1 LGAAQAHAS
10 SSKDFASMPSIDS
23 TRKSVLLRATVAL
36 LLAASLL
43 RPVPA
48 SARDDAD
55 LLIARTP
62 PHTAQEEQRM
72 FHLPPGFRIE
82 LVASEP
88 DIVKPINM
96 KFDSA
101 GRLYVTQSYEY
112 PFPHPEGA
120 PGHDTIRRI
129 VDTNGDGVPDRVS
142 VFADGLSIPIG
153 VTPIPGGVF
162 GYSVPN
168 LYRFPDK
175 NGDGVADSREI
186 AYGGFGHRDTHG
198 MVNGLNYWLDG
209 WIYCCHGYSNTSIV
223 KGTDGSTITMTSGNT
238 FRVKIDGSHVDQF
251 SFGQVNP
258 FGMTFDPRGDM
269 YTADCHSRPG
279 MLVLRGGCYQ
289 SFGRPHDG
297 LGFAPEIMTHEHGST
312 GIAGIVYYTGGPFP
326 AEYRDTIFLGNP
338 VTGIINHDRITTQG
352 STHFG
357 VEQPNFMTCED
368 LWFRPVDLQLATDGS
383 IYVADFYNCIIG
395 HYEVPLTHP
404 LRDKTRGRIWRIS
417 YVGQDGA
424 KTAPKMVDLSRAP
437 LDALIAAL
445 SSENL
450 PTRTFA
456 THELVDRIGKPAIA
470 VARQVVET
478 SKSPEA
484 RAHAV
489 WVLQRLDG
497 FDAGIVDRVTNDPDP
512 LVRIHA
518 MKAIGERSHWDN
530 AQWHLIERSFSDSDP
545 FVRRAGAE
553 VIGLHPHAASISALL
568 DLWQATDPI
577 DTMLIHVTRIALR
590 NTLRHIS
597 GMEWQNVREASTD
610 VQGRVIDVCMG
621 IHTPVAAGMA
631 LSFLSANL
639 NVTPRVADSLA
650 YIANTIEVSR
660 MPEVDRLALAYR
672 GKGLDL
678 EGSLLL
684 SVFRASRERGA
695 AVSDDLKTWAA
706 SVTSALLDTRDARL
720 ARAGIDLAAEA
731 LPKSAVPKLAKLIVR
746 KRFARLHGPAAEALV
761 RIDPAAGLP
770 VIEKVVRNSETSL
783 EVRCEVVES
792 LRLVNDP
799 PSRSFLVSLLE
810 VAPARLATSVVDTL
824 TRSREGAAA
833 LVDAAEKGHCSP
845 QLLADPGVRGRLQVV
860 AGPELKSRIEKL
872 LQGLPKID
880 ERINRLIAARA
891 AEFGKASSNADRG
904 SVVFQKSCAAC
915 HQIAGK
921 GNRVGPQL
929 DGAGNRGVERLLE
942 DVLDPNRNVDVNF
955 RATILA
961 LDNGQVANG
970 IIVREEGPV
979 LVLVDSKGTE
989 QRIAKNK
996 IEQRTQTRLSP
1007 MPANVVDLLS
1017 SQDLNDLLAYLLKQ
1031 RKAGESNR

>member
-1 LGAAQAHAS
+1 
-10 SSKDFASMPSIDS
+10 
-23 TRKSVLLRATVAL
+23 
-36 LLAASLL
+36 
-43 RPVPA
+43 
-48 SARDDAD
+48 
-55 LLIARTP
+55 
-62 PHTAQEEQRM
+62 M
-72 FHLPPGFRIE
+72 FHLPAGFRIE

-112 PFPHPEGA
+112 PFPHPEGVA
-120 PGHDTIRRI
+120 GRDTIRRI
-129 VDTNGDGVPDRVS
+129 IDTNGDGVPDKVS
-142 VFADGLSIPIG
+142 VFAGGLSIPIG
-153 VTPIPGGVF
+153 VTPIPGGVL
-162 GYSVPN
+162 GYSIPN

-175 NGDGVADSREI
+175 NGDGIADTREI
-186 AYGGFGHRDTHG
+186 AFSGFGHRDTHG

-209 WIYCCHGYSNTSIV
+209 WVYCCHGYSNTSTV

-238 FRVKIDGSHVDQF
+238 FRVRIDGSHVDQF

-269 YTADCHSRPG
+269 FTADCHSRPG

-338 VTGIINHDRITTQG
+338 VTGIINHDRITTHG

-357 VEQPNFMTCED
+357 VELPDFLTCDD

-417 YVGQDGA
+417 YVGKEPSA
-424 KTAPKMVDLSRAP
+424 AAPKMVDLSQAT
-437 LDALIAAL
+437 LDSLIAAL

-456 THELVDRIGKPAIA
+456 THELVDRIGKPAIPA
-470 VARQVVET
+470 ARQVIES
-478 SKSPEA
+478 SKNPAA
-484 RAHAV
+484 RAHAI
-489 WVLQRLDG
+489 WVLMRRGGLDREMMHRVADDS
-497 FDAGIVDRVTNDPDP
+497 DA

-518 MKAIGERSHWDN
+518 AKAISELPNWSELPHWYDN
-530 AQWHLIERSFSDSDP
+530 HWQIMSSLARDRDP
-545 FVRRAGAE
+545 FVRRAAAE
-553 VIGLHPHAASISALL
+553 ALGLHPNLHNIGWLL
-568 DLWQATDPI
+568 DLWRATDPS

-590 NTLRHIS
+590 NTLRGVS
-597 GMEWQNVREASTD
+597 GVEWQDPRQASAD
-610 VQGRVIDVCMG
+610 LQGRLIDVCMG

-631 LSFLSANL
+631 LAFLSANP

-650 YIANTIEVSR
+650 YIANTVEVSR
-660 MPEVDRLALAYR
+660 MPEVNRLALAYR
-672 GKGLDL
+672 GKGLEL
-678 EGSLLL
+678 EGTILA
-684 SVFRASRERGA
+684 SVLRASRERGA
-695 AVSDDLKTWAA
+695 PIPDELKAWADTVDD
-706 SVTSALLDTRDARL
+706 ALLGKGESRL
-720 ARAGIDLAAEA
+720 VRQGIDLAAEA
-731 LPKSAVPKLAKLIVR
+731 RLHSAIPKLAKLIAGKQV
-746 KRFARLHGPAAEALV
+746 ARLNGPAAAALV
-761 RIDPAAGLP
+761 LIDARSALP
-770 VIEKVVRNSETSL
+770 VIETAVRNPETPL
-783 EVRCEVVES
+783 EVRCDVVES
-792 LRLVNDP
+792 LRQTNE
-799 PSRSFLVSLLE
+799 SAIRTFLVSLLQ
-810 VAPARLATSVVDTL
+810 VAPARLATSVVDAL
-824 TRSREGAAA
+824 VRNREGAAA
-833 LVDAAEKGHCSP
+833 LIEALEKGQCSP
-845 QLLADPGVRGRLQVV
+845 QLLADPTLRARLQTT
-860 AGPELKSRIEKL
+860 AGPQLESRVAKL
-872 LQGLPKID
+872 LEGLPKTD
-880 ERINRLIAARA
+880 ERIAKAIATRA
-891 AEFGKASSNADRG
+891 AAFAKASPNSDRG
-904 SVVFQKSCAAC
+904 VAVFQKNCAAC

-961 LDNGQVANG
+961 LDDGQVVNG

-979 LVLVDSKGTE
+979 LVLVDAKGNE
-989 QRIAKNK
+989 QRIAKSK

-1007 MPANVVDLLS
+1007 MPGNVIDLLS
-1017 SQDLNDLLAYLLKQ
+1017 PRDLNDLLAYLLKQ
-1031 RKAGESNR
+1031 RKPGEANR

>member
-1 LGAAQAHAS
+1 MLNSPFSTSWIFHRAILMAGSFACLMAAG
-10 SSKDFASMPSIDS
+10 
-23 TRKSVLLRATVAL
+23 
-36 LLAASLL
+36 
-43 RPVPA
+43 PA
-48 SARDDAD
+48 FGRDEAD

-72 FHLPPGFRIE
+72 FHLPPGFRIQ

-120 PGHDTIRRI
+120 KGRDTIRRI
-129 VDTNGDGVPDRVS
+129 VDTNGDGIPDKVS
-142 VFADGLSIPIG
+142 VFAGGLSIPIG
-153 VTPIPGGVF
+153 VTPIPGGVL
-162 GYSVPN
+162 GYSIPN

-175 NGDGVADSREI
+175 NGDGVADSSEI
-186 AYGGFGHRDTHG
+186 AYSGFGHRDTHG

-209 WIYCCHGYSNTSIV
+209 WVYCCHGYSNTSTIR
-223 KGTDGSTITMTSGNT
+223 GTDGSTITMTSGNT
-238 FRVKIDGSHVDQF
+238 FRVRIDGSHVDQF

-269 YTADCHSRPG
+269 FTADCHSRPG

-326 AEYRDTIFLGNP
+326 SEYRDTIFLGNP
-338 VTGIINHDRITTQG
+338 VTGIINHDRITTHG

-357 VEQPNFMTCED
+357 VELPDFLTCDD

-417 YVGQDGA
+417 YVGKEPSA
-424 KTAPKMVDLSRAP
+424 AAPKMVDLSRAP
-437 LDALIAAL
+437 LDELIAAL

-456 THELVDRIGKPAIA
+456 THELVDRIGKPAIPA
-470 VARQVVET
+470 VREVTE
-478 SKSPEA
+478 KSGSATA
-484 RAHAV
+484 RAHSI
-489 WVLQRLDG
+489 WVLLRLG
-497 FDAGIVDRVTNDPDP
+497 AFDSYIMERLARDPNP
-512 LVRIHA
+512 LVRSHA
-518 MKAIGERSHWDN
+518 AKAIADLSRWQPN
-530 AQWHLIERSFSDSDP
+530 AELLRRMLNDSDP
-545 FVRRAGAE
+545 FVRRAAADA
-553 VIGLHPHAASISALL
+553 IGLHPEFENIFPLL
-568 DLWQATDPI
+568 DLWRATDPA

-590 NTLRHIS
+590 NTLQIAT
-597 GMEWQNVREASTD
+597 GLEWQDRQHASAD
-610 VQGRVIDVCMG
+610 VQGRLIDVCMG
-621 IHTPVAAGMA
+621 IHTPVAAGMVLA
-631 LSFLSANL
+631 FLSANP
-639 NVTPRVADSLA
+639 NVTPRVTDSLA

-660 MPEVDRLALAYR
+660 MPEVDRLALVYR
-672 GKGLDL
+672 GKGLEL
-678 EGSLLL
+678 EGTILA
-684 SVFRASRERGA
+684 SVLRASRERGVLIPDELKA
-695 AVSDDLKTWAA
+695 WADTVDD
-706 SVTSALLDTRDARL
+706 ALLDKSESQLVRQ
-720 ARAGIDLAAEA
+720 GIELAAEA
-731 LPKSAVPKLAKLIVR
+731 RLHSAIPKLAKLIDG
-746 KRFARLHGPAAEALV
+746 KRLARLHGPAASALV
-761 RIDPAAGLP
+761 LIDAKSALP
-770 VIEKVVRNSETSL
+770 VIEAAVRNAETPL
-783 EVRCEVVES
+783 EVRCDIVDA
-792 LRLVNDP
+792 LRQTNDP
-799 PSRSFLVSLLE
+799 AIRAVLVSLLQ
-810 VAPARLATSVVDTL
+810 VAPARLATSVVDAL
-824 TRSREGAAA
+824 VRNREGAAA
-833 LVDAAEKGHCSP
+833 LIEAVEKGQCSP
-845 QLLADPGVRGRLQVV
+845 QFLADPTLRARLQAT
-860 AGPELKSRIEKL
+860 AGPQLESRAAKL
-872 LQGLPKID
+872 LEGLPKID
-880 ERINRLIAARA
+880 ERIAKAIAARA
-891 AEFGKASSNADRG
+891 AAFAKASLNADRG
-904 SVVFQKSCAAC
+904 VAVFQKNCAAC

-961 LDNGQVANG
+961 LDDGQVVNG

-979 LVLVDSKGTE
+979 VVLVDNKGTE
-989 QRIAKNK
+989 QRIAKSK

-1007 MPANVVDLLS
+1007 MPANVSDLLS
-1017 SQDLNDLLAYLLKQ
+1017 PQELNDLLAYLLKQ
-1031 RKAGESNR
+1031 RKPGEANR

>member
-1 LGAAQAHAS
+1 MSRIVSACLRIGAACLA
-10 SSKDFASMPSIDS
+10 I
-23 TRKSVLLRATVAL
+23 TCLGRAT
-36 LLAASLL
+36 SQN
-43 RPVPA
+43 PA
-48 SARDDAD
+48 IAREDAD

-129 VDTNGDGVPDRVS
+129 IDTNGDGVPDRVS

-153 VTPIPGGVF
+153 VTPIPGSLF

-168 LYRFPDK
+168 LYRFPDR
-175 NGDGVADSREI
+175 NGDGIADSREI
-186 AYGGFGHRDTHG
+186 AYSGFGHRDTHG

-209 WIYCCHGYSNTSIV
+209 WIYCCHGYSNTSTI
-223 KGTDGSTITMTSGNT
+223 KGADGSTITMTSGNT
-238 FRVKIDGSHVDQF
+238 FRVRIDGSHVDQF

-312 GIAGIVYYTGGPFP
+312 GIAGIVYYTGNPFP

-338 VTGIINHDRITTQG
+338 VTGIINHDRITTHG
-352 STHFG
+352 STHLG
-357 VEQPNFMTCED
+357 VELPDFMTCDD

-417 YVGQDGA
+417 YVGKDGA
-424 KTAPKMVDLSRAP
+424 TTAPKLVDLSRAP
-437 LDALIAAL
+437 LEALIAAL

-470 VARQVVET
+470 AARHLIET
-478 SKSPEA
+478 SKSAAA
-484 RAHAV
+484 RAHAI
-489 WVLQRLDG
+489 WVLQRLGG
-497 FDAGIVDRVTNDPDP
+497 FDAEIVDRVTSDSDA
-512 LVRIHA
+512 LVRVHA
-518 MKAIGERSHWDN
+518 AKAICEQPNWATDR
-530 AQWHLIERSFSDSDP
+530 QRRVMLRLLMDSDP
-545 FVRRAGAE
+545 FVRRATAE
-553 VIGLHPHAASISALL
+553 AIGLHPHPANVASLL
-568 DLWQATDPI
+568 DLWQATDPT

-590 NTLRHIS
+590 NTLRTAS
-597 GMEWQNVREASTD
+597 GVASQNPREASAD
-610 VQGRVIDVCMG
+610 VQGRLIDVCMG

-631 LSFLSANL
+631 FAFLSANP
-639 NVTPRVADSLA
+639 NVTPRVADSMA

-672 GKGLDL
+672 GKGLEL
-678 EGSLLL
+678 EGGLLL

-695 AVSDDLKTWAA
+695 AVSDELKTWAA
-706 SVTSALLDTRDARL
+706 SVTSALLETRDARQ
-720 ARAGIDLAAEA
+720 ARAGIELAAEA

-746 KRFARLHGPAAEALV
+746 KRFARLHGPAANALI
-761 RIDPAAGLP
+761 RIDSTAALP

-783 EVRCEVVES
+783 EVRCDVVES
-792 LRLVNDP
+792 LRQVNDP
-799 PSRSFLVSLLE
+799 ASRTFLVSLLE

-824 TRSREGAAA
+824 IRTRDGAAA

-845 QLLADPGVRGRLQVV
+845 QLLADAGVRGRLQVV
-860 AGPELKSRIEKL
+860 AGAELKNRIEKL
-872 LQGLPKID
+872 LQGLPKTD
-880 ERINRLIAARA
+880 ERINKLIAARA
-891 AEFGKASSNADRG
+891 ADFAKASSNADRG

-942 DVLDPNRNVDVNF
+942 DMLDPNRNVDVNF

-961 LDNGQVANG
+961 LDDGQVANG

-989 QRIAKNK
+989 QRIAKSK

-1007 MPANVVDLLS
+1007 MPANVNDLLS
-1017 SQDLNDLLAYLLKQ
+1017 PQDLNDLLAYLLKQ
-1031 RKAGESNR
+1031 RKAGEANR

>member
-1 LGAAQAHAS
+1 MSNRSLSDSRISLRTILSAVAVAIIIAAA
-10 SSKDFASMPSIDS
+10 
-23 TRKSVLLRATVAL
+23 
-36 LLAASLL
+36 
-43 RPVPA
+43 PA
-48 SARDDAD
+48 FARDDAD

-62 PHTAQEEQRM
+62 PRSAQEEQRM

-112 PFPHPEGA
+112 PFPHPEGVE
-120 PGHDTIRRI
+120 GRDTIRRI
-129 VDTNGDGVPDRVS
+129 IDTNGDGVPDKVS
-142 VFADGLSIPIG
+142 VFAGGLSIPIG

-162 GYSVPN
+162 GYSIPN

-175 NGDGVADSREI
+175 NGDGVADSRDI
-186 AYGGFGHRDTHG
+186 AYSGFGHRDTHG

-209 WIYCCHGYSNTSIV
+209 WVYCCHGYSNTSTI

-238 FRVKIDGSHVDQF
+238 FRVRIDGSHVDQF

-258 FGMTFDPRGDM
+258 FGMTFDARGDM
-269 YTADCHSRPG
+269 FTADCHSRPG

-326 AEYRDTIFLGNP
+326 AEYCDTIFLGNP
-338 VTGIINHDRITTQG
+338 VTGIINHDRITTHG

-357 VEQPNFMTCED
+357 VELPDFLTCDD

-417 YVGQDGA
+417 YVRKDGTGA
-424 KTAPKMVDLSRAP
+424 APKMVDLSRAP
-437 LDALIAAL
+437 LDALISAL

-456 THELVDRIGKPAIA
+456 THELVDRIGKSAIPA
-470 VARQVVET
+470 ARQVIET
-478 SKSPEA
+478 AQSPEA
-484 RAHAV
+484 RAHAI
-489 WVLQRLDG
+489 WVLLRLG
-497 FDAGIVDRVTNDPDP
+497 AFDEGIMWRAANDSDP
-512 LVRIHA
+512 LVRIHVA
-518 MKAIGERSHWDN
+518 KAIAEQSHWATN
-530 AQWHLIERSFSDSDP
+530 QQWHVMLPLLIDSDP
-545 FVRRAGAE
+545 FVRRAAAE
-553 VIGLHPHAASISALL
+553 ALGLHPHLANLAPLL
-568 DLWQATDPI
+568 ELWRATDPA
-577 DTMLIHVTRIALR
+577 DTMLVHVTRIALR
-590 NTLRHIS
+590 NCLKSATGL
-597 GMEWQNVREASTD
+597 EWQDRQHASPD
-610 VQGRVIDVCMG
+610 VQGRLIDVCMG
-621 IHTPVAAGMA
+621 IHTPAAAGMA
-631 LSFLSANL
+631 LSFLSANS

-672 GKGLDL
+672 GKGLEL
-678 EGSLLL
+678 EGTILA
-684 SVFRASRERGA
+684 SVLRASRERGA
-695 AVSDDLKTWAA
+695 PIPDELKAWAETVDDDLLGKGE
-706 SVTSALLDTRDARL
+706 SRL
-720 ARAGIDLAAEA
+720 VRQGIDLAAEA
-731 LPKSAVPKLAKLIVR
+731 RLHSAIPKLAKLVDG
-746 KRFARLHGPAAEALV
+746 KRVARLNGPAAGALV
-761 RIDPAAGLP
+761 LIDLRSALQ
-770 VIEKVVRNSETSL
+770 VIEAAVRNPETPL
-783 EVRCEVVES
+783 EVRCDVVDA
-792 LRLVNDP
+792 LRQTNDAAI
-799 PSRSFLVSLLE
+799 RTFLVSLLQ
-810 VAPARLATSVVDTL
+810 VAPARLATSVVDAL
-824 TRSREGAAA
+824 VRNREGAAA
-833 LVDAAEKGHCSP
+833 LIEALEKGQCSP
-845 QLLADPGVRGRLQVV
+845 QLLADPTLRARLQAT
-860 AGPELKSRIEKL
+860 AGPQLESRVAKL
-872 LQGLPKID
+872 LEGLPKID
-880 ERINRLIAARA
+880 ERINKAIAARSA
-891 AEFGKASSNADRG
+891 DFAKASPNADRG
-904 SVVFQKSCAAC
+904 VAVFQKNCGAC

-942 DVLDPNRNVDVNF
+942 DLLDPNRNVDVNF

-961 LDNGQVANG
+961 LDDGQIVNG

-979 LVLVDSKGTE
+979 VVLVDAKGNE
-989 QRIAKNK
+989 QRIAKSK

-1007 MPANVVDLLS
+1007 MPANVIDLLS
-1017 SQDLNDLLAYLLKQ
+1017 PQEMNDLLAYLLKQ
-1031 RKAGESNR
+1031 RKPGEANR

>member
-1 LGAAQAHAS
+1 MSNRSLSDSRIPVRTILSALAVAIIIAAA
-10 SSKDFASMPSIDS
+10 
-23 TRKSVLLRATVAL
+23 
-36 LLAASLL
+36 
-43 RPVPA
+43 PA
-48 SARDDAD
+48 FARDDAD

-62 PHTAQEEQRM
+62 PHTPQEEQRM

-112 PFPHPEGA
+112 PFPHPEGVA
-120 PGHDTIRRI
+120 GRDTIRRI
-129 VDTNGDGVPDRVS
+129 VDTNGNGVPDKVS
-142 VFADGLSIPIG
+142 VFVGGLSIPIG
-153 VTPIPGGVF
+153 VTPIPGGVL
-162 GYSVPN
+162 GYSIPN
-168 LYRFPDK
+168 LYRFSDK
-175 NGDGVADSREI
+175 NGDGIAEARDI
-186 AYGGFGHRDTHG
+186 AYSGFGHRDTHG

-209 WIYCCHGYSNTSIV
+209 WVYCCHGYSNTSTI

-238 FRVKIDGSHVDQF
+238 FRVRIDGSHVDQF

-269 YTADCHSRPG
+269 FTADCHSRPG

-326 AEYRDTIFLGNP
+326 AGYRDTIFLGNP
-338 VTGIINHDRITTQG
+338 VTGIINHDRITTHG

-357 VEQPNFMTCED
+357 VELPDFLTCDD

-417 YVGQDGA
+417 YVGKDRA
-424 KTAPKMVDLSRAP
+424 AAAPKMVDLSRAP
-437 LDALIAAL
+437 LDSLIAAL

-456 THELVDRIGKPAIA
+456 THELVDRIGKPAIPA
-470 VARQVVET
+470 VRQVIET

-484 RAHAV
+484 RAHAI
-489 WVLQRLDG
+489 WVLLRLG
-497 FDAGIVDRVTNDPDP
+497 AFDDIMWHAASDSEP

-518 MKAIGERSHWDN
+518 LKAIGELTHWKPDHWGSVSRSLD
-530 AQWHLIERSFSDSDP
+530 DGDP
-545 FVRRAGAE
+545 FVRRTAAE
-553 VIGLHPHAASISALL
+553 VLGLHPTMGNVGPLL
-568 DLWQATDPI
+568 TLWKKTDPA
-577 DTMLIHVTRIALR
+577 DTMLVHVTRIALR
-590 NTLRHIS
+590 NTLRTVE
-597 GMEWQNVREASTD
+597 GAWQNPREASFD
-610 VQGRVIDVCMG
+610 VQGRLIDVCMG
-621 IHTPVAAGMA
+621 IHTATAAGMA
-631 LSFLSANL
+631 LSFLSANP
-639 NVTPRVADSLA
+639 NVTPRAADAVA

-660 MPEVDRLALAYR
+660 MPEVNRLALVYC
-672 GKGLDL
+672 GKGLEL
-678 EGSLLL
+678 EATILA
-684 SVFRASRERGA
+684 SVLRASRERGA
-695 AVSDDLKTWAA
+695 PVPDELRVWADTVDD
-706 SVTSALLDTRDARL
+706 ALLGKRESQLVRQ
-720 ARAGIDLAAEA
+720 GIDLAAEA
-731 LPKSAVPKLAKLIVR
+731 RLHSAIPKLAKLVAG
-746 KRFARLHGPAAEALV
+746 KRLARLHGPAAGALV
-761 RIDPAAGLP
+761 LIDLRSALP
-770 VIEKVVRNSETSL
+770 VIEATVRNAETPL
-783 EVRCEVVES
+783 EVRCDVVDA
-792 LRLVNDP
+792 LRQTND
-799 PSRSFLVSLLE
+799 SAIRTFLVSLLQ
-810 VAPARLATSVVDTL
+810 VAPARLATSVVDAL
-824 TRSREGAAA
+824 VRNREGAAA
-833 LVDAAEKGHCSP
+833 LIDALEKGQCSP
-845 QLLADPGVRGRLQVV
+845 QLLADPTLRARLQAT
-860 AGPELKSRIEKL
+860 AGPQLESRVAKL
-872 LQGLPKID
+872 LEGLPKID
-880 ERINRLIAARA
+880 DRIAKAIAARA
-891 AEFGKASSNADRG
+891 ADFAKASPNADRG
-904 SVVFQKSCAAC
+904 VAVFQKNCAAC

-961 LDNGQVANG
+961 LDDGQVVNG

-979 LVLVDSKGTE
+979 LVLVDTKGNE
-989 QRIAKNK
+989 QRIAKSK

-1007 MPANVVDLLS
+1007 MPGNVIDLLS
-1017 SQDLNDLLAYLLKQ
+1017 PQELNDLLAYLLKQ
-1031 RKAGESNR
+1031 RKPGEANR

>member
-1 LGAAQAHAS
+1 MS
-10 SSKDFASMPSIDS
+10 NSPFS
-23 TRKSVLLRATVAL
+23 TSGIFHRAI
-36 LLAASLL
+36 LAAGSFVSLMAAG
-43 RPVPA
+43 PA
-48 SARDDAD
+48 FGRDEAD

-62 PHTAQEEQRM
+62 SHTAQEEQRM

-96 KFDSA
+96 KFDAA

-120 PGHDTIRRI
+120 KGRDTIRRI
-129 VDTNGDGVPDRVS
+129 VDTNDDGVPDKVS
-142 VFADGLSIPIG
+142 VFAGGLSIPIG
-153 VTPIPGGVF
+153 VTPIPGGVL
-162 GYSVPN
+162 GYSIPN
-168 LYRFPDK
+168 LYRFHAK
-175 NGDGVADSREI
+175 NGDGVADSSEI
-186 AYGGFGHRDTHG
+186 AYSGFGHRDTHG

-209 WIYCCHGYSNTSIV
+209 WVYCCHGYSNTSTV

-238 FRVKIDGSHVDQF
+238 FRVRIDGSHVDQF

-269 YTADCHSRPG
+269 FTADCHSRPG

-338 VTGIINHDRITTQG
+338 VTGIINHDRITTHG

-357 VEQPNFMTCED
+357 VELPDFLTCDD

-417 YVGQDGA
+417 YVGKEPSA
-424 KTAPKMVDLSRAP
+424 AAPKMVDLSRAP

-456 THELVDRIGKPAIA
+456 THELVDRIGKPAIPA
-470 VARQVVET
+470 VREVSE
-478 SKSPEA
+478 KSRSVTA
-484 RAHAV
+484 RAHSI
-489 WVLQRLDG
+489 WVLLRLG
-497 FDAGIVDRVTNDPDP
+497 VFDEKIMRQVAHDSDP

-518 MKAIGERSHWDN
+518 LKAIGELEHW
-530 AQWHLIERSFSDSDP
+530 QWMHWECVSQALHDRDP
-545 FVRRAGAE
+545 FVRRAAAE
-553 VIGLHPHAASISALL
+553 VLGIHPTMHNVGPLL
-568 DLWQATDPI
+568 DLWRATDPE

-590 NTLRHIS
+590 NTLRTAE
-597 GMEWQNVREASTD
+597 GAWQDPRNASPD
-610 VQGRVIDVCMG
+610 VQGRLIDVCMG
-621 IHTPVAAGMA
+621 IHTPAAAAMA
-631 LSFLSANL
+631 LTFLSASP
-639 NVTPRVADSLA
+639 NVTPRIADSLA
-650 YIANTIEVSR
+650 YIANTIEVAR

-672 GKGLDL
+672 GKGLEL
-678 EGSLLL
+678 EGTILA
-684 SVFRASRERGA
+684 SVLRASRERGA
-695 AVSDDLKTWAA
+695 QIPQELKVWAETVDD
-706 SVTSALLDTRDARL
+706 ALLGKSESRL
-720 ARAGIDLAAEA
+720 VRQGIDLAAEA
-731 LPKSAVPKLAKLIVR
+731 RLHSAIPKLARLIDG
-746 KRFARLHGPAAEALV
+746 KRLARLHGPAASALV
-761 RIDPAAGLP
+761 LIDAKSALP
-770 VIEKVVRNSETSL
+770 VIEAAVRNAETPL
-783 EVRCEVVES
+783 EFRCDIVDA
-792 LRLVNDP
+792 LRQTNDP
-799 PSRSFLVSLLE
+799 AIRAVLVSLLQ
-810 VAPARLATSVVDTL
+810 VAPARLATSVVDAL
-824 TRSREGAAA
+824 VRNREGAAA
-833 LVDAAEKGHCSP
+833 LIEAVEKGQCSP
-845 QLLADPGVRGRLQVV
+845 QLLADPTLRARLQAT
-860 AGPELKSRIEKL
+860 AGPQLESRAAKL
-872 LQGLPKID
+872 LEGLPKID
-880 ERINRLIAARA
+880 ERIAKAIAARA
-891 AEFGKASSNADRG
+891 AAFAKASPNADRG
-904 SVVFQKSCAAC
+904 VAVFQKNCAAC

-961 LDNGQVANG
+961 LDDGQVVNG

-979 LVLVDSKGTE
+979 VVLVDNKGTE
-989 QRIAKNK
+989 QRIAKSK

-1007 MPANVVDLLS
+1007 MPANVSDLLS
-1017 SQDLNDLLAYLLKQ
+1017 PQELNDLLAYLLKQ
-1031 RKAGESNR
+1031 RKPGEANR

>member
-1 LGAAQAHAS
+1 MSNSSLSDPRIFNRAIVVAVSVAS
-10 SSKDFASMPSIDS
+10 VIW
-23 TRKSVLLRATVAL
+23 TG
-36 LLAASLL
+36 
-43 RPVPA
+43 PA
-48 SARDDAD
+48 FGRDEAD

-96 KFDSA
+96 KFDAA

-112 PFPHPEGA
+112 PFPHPEGVE
-120 PGHDTIRRI
+120 GRDTIRRI
-129 VDTNGDGVPDRVS
+129 VDTNGDGIPDKVS
-142 VFADGLSIPIG
+142 VFASGLSIPIG
-153 VTPIPGGVF
+153 ITPIPGGVF
-162 GYSVPN
+162 GYSIPN

-175 NGDGVADSREI
+175 NGDGLADSREI
-186 AYGGFGHRDTHG
+186 AYSGFGHRDTHG

-209 WIYCCHGYSNTSIV
+209 WLYCCHGYSNTSTV
-223 KGTDGSTITMTSGNT
+223 KGTDGSAITMTSGNT
-238 FRVKIDGSHVDQF
+238 FRVRIDGSHVDQF

-269 YTADCHSRPG
+269 FTADCHSRPG

-338 VTGIINHDRITTQG
+338 VTGIINHDRITTHG

-357 VEQPNFMTCED
+357 VELPDFLTCDD

-417 YVGQDGA
+417 YVGKEPSA
-424 KTAPKMVDLSRAP
+424 AAPKIVDLSRAP

-456 THELVDRIGKPAIA
+456 THELVDRIGKSAIPA
-470 VARQVVET
+470 ARQVIES
-478 SKSPEA
+478 SKNPAA
-484 RAHAV
+484 RAHAI
-489 WVLQRLDG
+489 WVLMRLG
-497 FDAGIVDRVTNDPDP
+497 VFDEKIMRRVAQDSDP

-518 MKAIGERSHWDN
+518 LKAIGELEHW
-530 AQWHLIERSFSDSDP
+530 QWMHWECVSQALNDRDP
-545 FVRRAGAE
+545 FVRRAAAE
-553 VIGLHPHAASISALL
+553 VLGIHPTMHNVGPLL
-568 DLWQATDPI
+568 DLWRATDPE

-590 NTLRHIS
+590 NTLRTAE
-597 GMEWQNVREASTD
+597 GAWQDPRHASPD
-610 VQGRVIDVCMG
+610 VQGRLIDVCMG
-621 IHTPVAAGMA
+621 IHTPTAAAMA
-631 LSFLSANL
+631 LSFLSASP
-639 NVTPRVADSLA
+639 NVTPRIADSVS

-660 MPEVDRLALAYR
+660 MPEVDRLSQAYR
-672 GKGLDL
+672 GKGLEL
-678 EGSLLL
+678 EGTILA
-684 SVFRASRERGA
+684 SVLRASRERGA
-695 AVSDDLKTWAA
+695 PVPDELKVWAETVDD
-706 SVTSALLDTRDARL
+706 ALLGKNESRL
-720 ARAGIDLAAEA
+720 VRQGIELAAEA
-731 LPKSAVPKLAKLIVR
+731 RLHSAIPKLAKLIDGR
-746 KRFARLHGPAAEALV
+746 RLARLHGPAASALV
-761 RIDPAAGLP
+761 LIDTKSALP
-770 VIEKVVRNSETSL
+770 VIEAAVRNAQTPL
-783 EVRCEVVES
+783 ELRCDVVDA
-792 LRLVNDP
+792 LRQTNDP
-799 PSRSFLVSLLE
+799 AIRAFLVSLLQ
-810 VAPARLATSVVDTL
+810 VAPARLATSVVDAL
-824 TRSREGAAA
+824 VRNREGAAA
-833 LVDAAEKGHCSP
+833 LIEALEKGQCSP
-845 QLLADPGVRGRLQVV
+845 QLLADQTLRARLQAT
-860 AGPELKSRIEKL
+860 AGPQLESRVAKL
-872 LQGLPKID
+872 LEGLPKTD
-880 ERINRLIAARA
+880 ERIAKAIAARA
-891 AEFGKASSNADRG
+891 ADFAKASPNAERG
-904 SVVFQKSCAAC
+904 VAVFQKNCAAC

-961 LDNGQVANG
+961 LDDGQVANG

-979 LVLVDSKGTE
+979 VVLVDTKGNE
-989 QRIAKNK
+989 QRIAKSK
-996 IEQRTQTRLSP
+996 IEQRTQTKLSP
-1007 MPANVVDLLS
+1007 MPANVSDLLS
-1017 SQDLNDLLAYLLKQ
+1017 PQELNDLLAYLLKQ
-1031 RKAGESNR
+1031 RKPGEANR

>member
-1 LGAAQAHAS
+1 MS
-10 SSKDFASMPSIDS
+10 SDS
-23 TRKSVLLRATVAL
+23 FDRPRGSCPAIVVAL
-36 LLAASLL
+36 LCTWLL
-43 RPVPA
+43 PHAVV
-48 SARDDAD
+48 AREDAD

-62 PHTAQEEQRM
+62 PHTAQEQQRM
-72 FHLPPGFRIE
+72 FHVPPGFRVE

-120 PGHDTIRRI
+120 PGRDTIRRI
-129 VDTNGDGVPDRVS
+129 VDTNGDGIPDKVS

-168 LYRFPDK
+168 LYRFLDK
-175 NGDGVADSREI
+175 NGGGVADSREI
-186 AYGGFGHRDTHG
+186 AYSGFGHRDTHG

-209 WIYCCHGYSNTSIV
+209 WVYCCHGYSNTSTV
-223 KGTDGSTITMTSGNT
+223 KGTDGSTVTMTSGNT
-238 FRVKIDGSHVDQF
+238 FRVRIDGSHVDQF

-269 YTADCHSRPG
+269 FTADCHSRPG

-352 STHFG
+352 STHKG
-357 VEQPNFMTCED
+357 VELPDFLTCDD

-417 YVGQDGA
+417 YVGKDGA
-424 KTAPKMVDLSRAP
+424 AAAPKMVDLSRAP
-437 LDALIAAL
+437 LETLVASL

-456 THELVDRIGKPAIA
+456 THELVDRIGQPAIA
-470 VARQVVET
+470 VARQVLET
-478 SKSPEA
+478 STSPEA
-484 RAHAV
+484 RAHSV
-489 WVLQRLDG
+489 WVLLRLG
-497 FDAGIVDRVTNDPDP
+497 AFDEDIMRRATGDADP
-512 LVRIHA
+512 LVRIQA
-518 MKAIGERSHWDN
+518 VKSIGEQTPWKPV
-530 AQWHLIERSFSDSDP
+530 QWAYVSGSLEDRDP
-545 FVRRAGAE
+545 FVRRAAAE
-553 VIGLHPHAASISALL
+553 VLGLHPAMGNVSPLLAL
-568 DLWQATDPI
+568 WKTTDPA

-590 NTLRHIS
+590 NTLRTLS
-597 GMEWQNVREASTD
+597 DVWQNARESSAD
-610 VQGRVIDVCMG
+610 VQGRLIDVCMG
-621 IHTPVAAGMA
+621 IHTPDAARMTLA
-631 LSFLSANL
+631 MLTPNP
-639 NVTPRVADSLA
+639 NVTPRIADTISYL
-650 YIANTIEVSR
+650 ANTVEVSR
-660 MPEVDRLALAYR
+660 MPEVDHVALAYR
-672 GKGLDL
+672 GKGLEL
-678 EGSLLL
+678 EGSVL
-684 SVFRASRERGA
+684 SSLFRASRERGA
-695 AVSDDLKTWAA
+695 PIADDLKPWAEA
-706 SVTSALLDTRDARL
+706 VVESLFKQRNAHSARQ
-720 ARAGIDLAAEA
+720 GIALAAEA
-731 LPKSAVPKLAKLIVR
+731 RLESVVPDLEKLLKSPR
-746 KRFARLHGPAAEALV
+746 QQRLYAPAAEALV
-761 RIDPAAGLP
+761 RIDAKAELPA
-770 VIEKVVRNSETSL
+770 IEAAVRNPETPIK
-783 EVRCEVVES
+783 VRCDIVDT
-792 LRLVNDP
+792 LRQTTDP
-799 PSRSFLVSLLE
+799 ASRAFLVSLLQ
-810 VAPARLATSVVDTL
+810 VAPAQLAASVVDTL
-824 TRSREGAAA
+824 ARSRDGAVVLIEA
-833 LVDAAEKGHCSP
+833 VEKGRCSP
-845 QLLADPGVRGRLQVV
+845 QLLTDPGLQGRLRAS
-860 AGPELKSRIEKL
+860 AGPQLEARLAKL
-872 LQGLPKID
+872 LEGLPKVD
-880 ERINRLIAARA
+880 ERINKAIAARA
-891 AEFGKASSNADRG
+891 ADFSKASPNAERG
-904 SVVFQKSCAAC
+904 VAVFQKNCAAC

-961 LDNGQVANG
+961 LDDGQVVNG

-979 LVLVDSKGTE
+979 LVLVDSKGAE
-989 QRIAKNK
+989 QRIAKSK
-996 IEQRTQTRLSP
+996 IEQRTQTKLSP
-1007 MPANVVDLLS
+1007 MPANVIDLLS
-1017 SQDLNDLLAYLLKQ
+1017 PQELNDLLAYLLQQ
-1031 RKAGESNR
+1031 RKPGEANR